1 VDLRRTSRFAEKSLF
16 SRIGSNAPLLKQKEA
31 HAIRRDKNSRTTEME
46 TQGNHS
52 QEPPTTKYVALFTPK
67 VWECQ
72 RLIHSR
78 KKMKRLLLLAERTW
92 LCF

>member
-1 VDLRRTSRFAEKSLF
+1 
-16 SRIGSNAPLLKQKEA
+16 
-31 HAIRRDKNSRTTEME
+31 ME